1 MTWSVLMK
9 KRVQYVSARRISW
22 EEAQYWLERS
32 KKQDVFQAEEKFSKL
47 DHLAEFGPLLSAN
60 VYKNKSN
67 FEQSQITSP
76 VTEAKAEFNTPPTC
90 YTNNGRYCG
99 SDVSEYIIEN
109 DIQNPDDGSS
119 FPVLM
124 MVILRLLVLI

>member
-1 MTWSVLMK
+1 MLKKITWSVLIK
-9 KRVQYVSARRISW
+9 RRVQYVSARRISW

-32 KKQDVFQAEEKFSKL
+32 KKQDVFQGEENFSKL

-76 VTEAKAEFNTPPTC
+76 RTKAKAEFITPSTC
-90 YTNNGRYCG
+90 YSYTNNGR
-99 SDVSEYIIEN
+99 
-109 DIQNPDDGSS
+109 
-119 FPVLM
+119 
-124 MVILRLLVLI
+124 